1 MDILQRIRDM
11 YPALTKKQ
19 KGIAD
24 YLMENPEDVCYITL
38 AQLSQQTAS
47 SELTL
52 LRFCEKI
59 GCSSF
64 LELKNEFRKYTQHM
78 IRLLSAP
85 AYFPP
90 ENASCER
97 SAKEALLTDICRQE
111 AAAVADFSASF
122 NPESI
127 VAAAGKIKKSRR
139 IFIFAHDISKILGD
153 FLEARLRLL
162 YFNATLIDLADLAET
177 QNRLQ
182 QLCEGDLVIFFSFP
196 KYYYPMGSIARKA
209 ADTGVPILTITDSIS
224 SPAAEHSTHLLLC
237 QTSTKMFYNSLT
249 LPMTILNLLASCLV
263 IDMVPESERKDFK
276 KTLSS

>member
-64 LELKNEFRKYTQHM
+64 LELKNEFREYTQHM

-90 ENASCER
+90 EHASC

-127 VAAAGKIKKSRR
+127 VAAAGQIKKSRR
-139 IFIFAHDISKILGD
+139 IFIFAHDISKILGE

-162 YFNATLIDLADLAET
+162 YFKATLIDLADLAET

-182 QLCEGDLVIFFSFP
+182 HLCEGDLVIFFSFP

-249 LPMTILNLLASCLV
+249 LPMTALNLLASCLV

>member
-1 MDILQRIRDM
+1 MDILQRIRDLD
-11 YPALTKKQ
+11 PTLTKKQ
-19 KGIAD
+19 RGIAD
-24 YLMENPEDVCYITL
+24 YLLENPEDACYVTL
-38 AQLSQQTAS
+38 AQLSHQTSS

-52 LRFCEKI
+52 LRFCKKA

-64 LELKNEFRKYTQHM
+64 LELKNEFREYTQHM

-90 ENASCER
+90 ENASSEG
-97 SAKEALLTDICRQE
+97 SDKEALLTDICRRE

-122 NPESI
+122 SPESI
-127 VAAAGKIKKSRR
+127 VAAAGEIKKSRR
-139 IFIFAHDISKILGD
+139 IFIFAHDISKILGE

-162 YFNATLIDLADLAET
+162 YFNASLIDLADLAET

-182 QLCEGDLVIFFSFP
+182 HLNEGDLVIFFSFP
-196 KYYYPMGSIARKA
+196 KYYYPMGSIAKKA

-224 SPAAEHSTHLLLC
+224 SPAAEYSTHLLLC
-237 QTSTKMFYNSLT
+237 QTATKMFYNSLT
-249 LPMTILNLLASCLV
+249 LPMTALNLLASCLV

>member
-64 LELKNEFRKYTQHM
+64 LELKNEFREYTQHM

-111 AAAVADFSASF
+111 
-122 NPESI
+122 
-127 VAAAGKIKKSRR
+127 AAAGKIKKSRR